1 VFDGLHPIGSEQNV
15 YKSHKPDEATS
26 WGTPVQNQG
35 MEAPKPKKWRTRLVI
50 AGVLAL
56 GVILGGAII
65 GGAVGGTAAARK
77 KTDAVTTTMYVQTPV
92 E

>member
-35 MEAPKPKKWRTRLVI
+35 MDAPKLKKWRTRLVI

-56 GVILGGAII
+56 GVIIGGAII
-65 GGAVGGTAAARK
+65 GGAVGGTTAARK
-77 KTDAVTTTMYVQTPV
+77 KTDTVTTTMYVQTPIQ
-92 E
+92 

>member
-1 VFDGLHPIGSEQNV
+1 
-15 YKSHKPDEATS
+15 
-26 WGTPVQNQG
+26 

-56 GVILGGAII
+56 GIILGGAII

-77 KTDAVTTTMYVQTPV
+77 QTDAVTTTMYVQTLPYSHERKRQV
-92 E
+92 GQELISH